1 MKKPSVRD
9 MLIGAGI
16 ASILNDG
23 GDEPKT
29 TRSKRGCLGCF
40 GLLVILGL
48 VGYGLEKLGC
58 IPDRDD
64 EEETVTT
71 RNETAEPRDK
81 DGRLIAEKMAV
92 LEKKMAEY
100 WRKTNAELE
109 IQEIKLRAKYKA
121 ETEAANLEWRK
132 RCEERE
138 AIRLIGLSPE
148 EYERRKKLY
157 DEAVAR
163 EREAGSKWSH
173 LSNGVEFQEKL
184 IHLRNEA
191 RAKANAYREKLEKD
205 LASDAADTQEAH
217 DFPDTIKY
225 SFLSTFKSFHENMT
239 HQSSLA
245 CCRFAAVSLDYAYP
259 MSH

>member
-1 MKKPSVRD
+1 MVLYAKSPGGSSRPHSDINDQSCGEHMKKPSVRD

-100 WRKTNAELE
+100 WRKTNV
-109 IQEIKLRAKYKA
+109 
-121 ETEAANLEWRK
+121 
-132 RCEERE
+132 ERN
-138 AIRLIGLSPE
+138 S
-148 EYERRKKLY
+148 
-157 DEAVAR
+157 
-163 EREAGSKWSH
+163 
-173 LSNGVEFQEKL
+173 
-184 IHLRNEA
+184 
-191 RAKANAYREKLEKD
+191 
-205 LASDAADTQEAH
+205 
-217 DFPDTIKY
+217 
-225 SFLSTFKSFHENMT
+225 MT
-239 HQSSLA
+239 RQ
-245 CCRFAAVSLDYAYP
+245 
-259 MSH
+259 